1 MEVIDL
7 LTFSDYLSL
16 FSPVH
21 QQKPRFMALASAV
34 LSQAE
39 DLLTL
44 LQSVFPE
51 ARTIDTAAD
60 SSLDALGALL
70 NVPRPAS
77 VSDED
82 YRFLLQAKIACR
94 RWDGTNEPLPAILA
108 AALPRLD
115 AACDDNADGSV
126 AVTLSGDPPF
136 PLKDLIPVPAGIQL
150 IQSEGET
157 APD

>member
-21 QQKPRFMALASAV
+21 QQKPCFMAMASAV

-51 ARTIDTAAD
+51 ARTIDTATG
-60 SSLDALGALL
+60 SSLDALSALL
-70 NVPRPAS
+70 HVPRPAS
-77 VSDED
+77 ASDAD
-82 YRFLLQAKIACR
+82 YRFLLRGKIAAR
-94 RWDGTNEPLPAILA
+94 RWNGTNETLPAILN
-108 AALPRLD
+108 AALPGMD
-115 AACDDNADGSV
+115 ACCDDTADGSV
-126 AVTLSGDPPF
+126 IVTLSGNPPF
-136 PLKDLIPVPAGIQL
+136 PLKDLIPVPAGVQL
-150 IQSEGET
+150 IQSEDES
-157 APD
+157 AS